1 MDGTHAGQ
9 GDFMELAEL
18 QDRLEQEIGKLRD
31 AGCQLARNE
40 AAYRI
45 ALRSM
50 ILDERASG
58 TPVTVISDICRGEPS
73 IADLKLKRDTA
84 EALHDASREAINAI
98 KLRIRVVNDQIGREW
113 SAISANG

>member
-1 MDGTHAGQ
+1 MDAYAGQ
-9 GDFMELAEL
+9 GDFRELSEL
-18 QDRLEQEIGKLRD
+18 QERLESEVSKLRD

-50 ILDERASG
+50 ILDERAGG

-84 EALHDASREAINAI
+84 EAIRDASREAINAI
-98 KLRIRVVNDQIGREW
+98 KLRIRIVNDQINREW
-113 SAISANG
+113 SLPERG